1 VGDSRPTGAPT
12 RDGDS
17 VARVHVVIAGGH
29 GQIALRLTAL
39 LAGRGDVVTGVVR
52 NPDHRADVERA
63 GGTPVVLDLEA
74 ATPDAL
80 AEHLTGADAVVFA
93 AGAGPDS
100 GAPRKDTVDRA
111 AAVLLADAAGRAGVR
126 RYLLISA
133 MGVDDEPA
141 ADAGEVWA
149 AYLRA
154 KRAAEEAL
162 RATDLDWTILRPG
175 RLTDDPAVGTVL
187 LAPSVA
193 RGAVTRD
200 DTAAVLVALLD
211 APRTVG
217 QTLELVEGD
226 DDVLAAVA
234 AMAAAGNVDDVDEQS
249 EPGDPT
255 DATNVAPS
263 DTAAS
268 ASPEEGPHD

>member
-1 VGDSRPTGAPT
+1 M
-12 RDGDS
+12 
-17 VARVHVVIAGGH
+17 HVVIAGGH

-39 LAGRGDVVTGVVR
+39 LAGRGDVVKSVVR
-52 NPDHRADVERA
+52 NPDHRDDVLIA
-63 GGTPVVLDLEA
+63 GGTPVVLDLEKATA
-74 ATPDAL
+74 ADL
-80 AEHLTGADAVVFA
+80 AAQLTGADAVVFA
-93 AGAGPDS
+93 AGAGPTS

-111 AAVLLADAAGRAGVR
+111 AAVLLADAAELAGVQ

-141 ADAGEVWA
+141 PDSGEVWV

-162 RATDLDWTILRPG
+162 RATELDWTILRPG
-175 RLTDDPAVGTVL
+175 GLTDDPGVGTVL
-187 LAPSVA
+187 LAPSVP
-193 RGAVTRD
+193 RGTITRD

-211 APRTVG
+211 APGTTG

-226 DDVLAAVA
+226 DDVLAAVSA
-234 AMAAAGNVDDVDEQS
+234 VAVTPSDDTDDDEP

-255 DATNVAPS
+255 ASTSVAPS
-263 DTAAS
+263 DTAATG
-268 ASPEEGPHD
+268 AGEEGPRD